1 MYARTSF
8 LNTEPTQHRQ
18 RQLRIGVG
26 IIIFISLVCCH
37 LLNYAFSHRLNSVLN
52 SPSFYV
58 FSLAETYFTPLYLVS
73 LIISYIADMLIKK
86 SILATAVV
94 RKVANTLAHIGP
106 AVCLALI
113 TVVVSNDEPQM
124 TFTLAMF
131 TVGVGCMGALYSSW
145 IINPQVISTLK
156 MIIVRETDFDEIS
169 AHQIVEKNYCYYLLL
184 LPFHETCQII
194 CLHL

>member
-1 MYARTSF
+1 MLKPVSPFF
-8 LNTEPTQHRQ
+8 L
-18 RQLRIGVG
+18 
-26 IIIFISLVCCH
+26 FSLVKA
-37 LLNYAFSHRLNSVLN
+37 N
-52 SPSFYV
+52 
-58 FSLAETYFTPLYLVS
+58 FTQCYLVS
-73 LIISYIADMLIKK
+73 LIISYIADMVIKK

-145 IINPQVISTLK
+145 IINPQVISYQC
-156 MIIVRETDFDEIS
+156 II
-169 AHQIVEKNYCYYLLL
+169 
-184 LPFHETCQII
+184 
-194 CLHL
+194 